1 MMIQNGLD
9 MANLTG
15 DYLKYIKT
23 IEEPIMHHH
32 LSELKHP
39 QWGSIIGY
47 ENQIRIA
54 VLKDEMEIWQER
66 MKSGDIFFK
75 TFKRFIFTLESRI
88 KELED
93 KEIVLKRP
101 AAVSVLKES
110 GEERVERW
118 KTELKESSTEEKKY
132 PNELHGPGPDE
143 EK

>member
-1 MMIQNGLD
+1 MLIQNGLD

-23 IEEPIMHHH
+23 IEEPIMHNH

-66 MKSGDIFFK
+66 MKSGD
-75 TFKRFIFTLESRI
+75 IFTLESRI

-118 KTELKESSTEEKKY
+118 KTELKDSSTEEKKH
-132 PNELHGPGPDE
+132 PNELLWRSSLDGSGPDE
-143 EK
+143 EN

>member
-1 MMIQNGLD
+1 MLIQNGQD
-9 MANLTG
+9 MADLTR

-75 TFKRFIFTLESRI
+75 TFKRYIFTLESRI
-88 KELED
+88 KELEN
-93 KEIVLKRP
+93 KEIYNV
-101 AAVSVLKES
+101 
-110 GEERVERW
+110 EERIEYW
-118 KTELKESSTEEKKY
+118 KAELKDSSTEKETR
-132 PNELHGPGPDE
+132 
-143 EK
+143 

>member
-9 MANLTG
+9 MANLTR

-32 LSELKHP
+32 LLELKHP

-54 VLKDEMEIWQER
+54 VLKDEMEMWQER
-66 MKSGDIFFK
+66 MKSGD
-75 TFKRFIFTLESRI
+75 IFTLESRI

-118 KTELKESSTEEKKY
+118 KTELKDSSTEEKKH

>member
-9 MANLTG
+9 MANLTR

-32 LSELKHP
+32 LLELKHP

-54 VLKDEMEIWQER
+54 VLKDEMEMWQER
-66 MKSGDIFFK
+66 MKSGD
-75 TFKRFIFTLESRI
+75 IFTLESRI

-118 KTELKESSTEEKKY
+118 KTELKESSTEKEKH

-143 EK
+143 EN

>member
-1 MMIQNGLD
+1 
-9 MANLTG
+9 
-15 DYLKYIKT
+15 
-23 IEEPIMHHH
+23 MHHH
-32 LSELKHP
+32 LLELKHP

-54 VLKDEMEIWQER
+54 VLKDEMEIWQEK
-66 MKSGDIFFK
+66 MKSGD
-75 TFKRFIFTLESRI
+75 IFTLESRI

-118 KTELKESSTEEKKY
+118 KTELKDSSTEEKKH

-143 EK
+143 EN

>member
-1 MMIQNGLD
+1 MLIQNGLD
-9 MANLTG
+9 MANLTR

-32 LSELKHP
+32 LLELKHP

-66 MKSGDIFFK
+66 MKSGD
-75 TFKRFIFTLESRI
+75 IFTLESRI

-118 KTELKESSTEEKKY
+118 KTELKDSSTEEKKH

-143 EK
+143 EN

>member
-1 MMIQNGLD
+1 MLIQNGQD
-9 MANLTG
+9 MADLTR

-23 IEEPIMHHH
+23 IEEPIMHNH

-118 KTELKESSTEEKKY
+118 K
-132 PNELHGPGPDE
+132 NN
-143 EK
+143 

>member
-32 LSELKHP
+32 LLELKHP

-66 MKSGDIFFK
+66 MKSGD
-75 TFKRFIFTLESRI
+75 IFTLESRI

-118 KTELKESSTEEKKY
+118 KTELKDSSTEEKKH

-143 EK
+143 EN

>member
-9 MANLTG
+9 MANLTR

-32 LSELKHP
+32 LLELKHP

-66 MKSGDIFFK
+66 MKSSD
-75 TFKRFIFTLESRI
+75 IFTLESRI

-118 KTELKESSTEEKKY
+118 ETELKDSSTEEKK
-132 PNELHGPGPDE
+132 
-143 EK
+143 

>member
-1 MMIQNGLD
+1 MLIQNGLD

-23 IEEPIMHHH
+23 IEEPIMHNH

-75 TFKRFIFTLESRI
+75 TFKRYIFTLESRI
-88 KELED
+88 KELENQ
-93 KEIVLKRP
+93 ETH
-101 AAVSVLKES
+101 SV
-110 GEERVERW
+110 EERIEYW
-118 KTELKESSTEEKKY
+118 KAELKDSSTEEKKH